1 MPARAPAR
9 RGPTARTAGGPL
21 PTGPIPAGP
30 IPTGP
35 ILTAPD
41 YAGFRERL
49 AASDCRRCALAES
62 RTHLVVDR
70 GNPEAPILCVGE
82 APGAREDATGRA
94 FVGRAGRML
103 DALFASAG
111 LSTEEQVLIVNVVK
125 CRPPDNRA
133 PTVAEAAAC
142 RPYLD
147 RQLALSPARIVA
159 LLGATALRRFDP
171 RRAKRPLSETV
182 GEFFTLPDHPDREF
196 LTLYHPAA
204 LLYNRTLEPVARRH
218 ARTLAARAGL
228 ADPARQSKRTPN
240 NPPSSRASVNR
251 TSMK

>member
-1 MPARAPAR
+1 MPARAPAG
-9 RGPTARTAGGPL
+9 RGPTARTA
-21 PTGPIPAGP
+21 AGP

-35 ILTAPD
+35 VLTGPVLEATD
-41 YAGFRERL
+41 YPTFRERL
-49 AASDCRRCALAES
+49 AASGCRECTLAAG

-103 DALFASAG
+103 DALFAAAG
-111 LSTEEQVLIVNVVK
+111 LSTDEQVLIVNVVK

-171 RRAKRPLSETV
+171 ERAKRPLSETV
-182 GEFFTLPDHPDREF
+182 GEFFTLPDCPRREF

-204 LLYNRTLEPVARRH
+204 LLYNRTLEPIARRH
-218 ARTLAARAGL
+218 ARTLAKRAGL
-228 ADPARQSKRTPN
+228 AHPARQSKRTPN
-240 NPPSSRASVNR
+240 SPPSSRASVNR

>member
-9 RGPTARTAGGPL
+9 RGPTARTA
-21 PTGPIPAGP
+21 AGP

-35 ILTAPD
+35 VLTGPVLEATD
-41 YAGFRERL
+41 YPTFRERL
-49 AASDCRRCALAES
+49 AASGCRECTLAAG

-103 DALFASAG
+103 DALFAAAG
-111 LSTEEQVLIVNVVK
+111 LSTDEQVLIVNVVK

-171 RRAKRPLSETV
+171 ERAKRPLSETV
-182 GEFFTLPDHPDREF
+182 GEFFTLPDYPRREF

-204 LLYNRTLEPVARRH
+204 LLYNRTLEPIARRH
-218 ARTLAARAGL
+218 ARTLAKRL
-228 ADPARQSKRTPN
+228 AVRS
-240 NPPSSRASVNR
+240 
-251 TSMK
+251 